1 MREVFI
7 IFKFVISMVYKNEDN
22 IKNMIKVDN
31 ETEV

>member
-22 IKNMIKVDN
+22 IKNMIKVDK

>member
-1 MREVFI
+1 MLEVFI